1 MNAAIAIVLF
11 STISG
16 TLVWLVSMARRKER
30 EKHFERKVQAR
41 KLGWS
46 YDDQRAGRVDY
57 RFSGAADG
65 VAWQMWYDSDR
76 GDRSPTPR
84 AYWLSGNLRTPR
96 LSLVIIG
103 RRRYGLESGVVG
115 RVLMG
120 VVGGI
125 AEAMTGRAAGS
136 DKTSFYDSAIELPE
150 GRPSFREHFAVVAAP
165 DMPRGWVD
173 DELQALLT
181 TWTTTPRSFRSEDA
195 VEINLGG
202 DGLQVVVQ
210 RMPEEFTSWQH
221 LARLGQH
228 LAVQLIRAGAK

>member
-1 MNAAIAIVLF
+1 MKAGTAIVVFVAIAAALA
-11 STISG
+11 
-16 TLVWLVSMARRKER
+16 WLVLMARRVER
-30 EKHFERKVQAR
+30 QKHFERKVQAR
-41 KLGWS
+41 KLGWA
-46 YDDQRAGRVDY
+46 YDDQRDGRVDY

-65 VAWQMWYDSDR
+65 IAWQMWHDSDR
-76 GDRSPTPR
+76 GDESPKPQ
-84 AYWLSGNLRTPR
+84 AYWRSSNLRTPG

-103 RRRYGLESGVVG
+103 RRRYGIESGVVG

-150 GRPSFREHFAVVAAP
+150 GRPTFREHFAVVAAP

-173 DELQALLT
+173 DELQGLLT
-181 TWTTTPRSFRSEDA
+181 TWASDTRSFRSEDA
-195 VEINLGG
+195 VEINLGS

-210 RMPEEFTSWQH
+210 RMPQEFANWAH
-221 LARLGQH
+221 LAQLGQH
-228 LAVQLIRAGAK
+228 VAQKLIRAGAK